1 MKSNEEIKKALQCR
15 SNLWY
20 CTLHDCAYYHDKTPM
35 CSQNIA
41 RDALDYIQQ
50 LETREWE
57 LFDLMSSAWYGKGC
71 YFKQDDGTVYS
82 RVSYQYL
89 SFNQAIDEFASAL
102 ANTYVEPVRH
112 GYWIEPDDED
122 VLTACIC
129 STCDWHG
136 NIMEDDVMGMNY
148 CPNCGARMDAHVNT

>member
-1 MKSNEEIKKALQCR
+1 MKPNEKIKKALQCR

-20 CTLHDCAYYHDKTPM
+20 CTLYDCAYYHDKTSM
-35 CSQNIA
+35 CSQNVA

-82 RVSYQYL
+82 RVSCQYL

-102 ANTYVEPVRH
+102 ANTQKERYRGNTQIILDDKCVEEFNYFRVR
-112 GYWIEPDDED
+112 
-122 VLTACIC
+122 
-129 STCDWHG
+129 
-136 NIMEDDVMGMNY
+136 N
-148 CPNCGARMDAHVNT
+148 